1 MMLNLFQ
8 KPKFFQTSQSS
19 LTKEAQLVEI
29 LENFN
34 TLTAA
39 LVDTV
44 KNHEKRIAHLENMI
58 YGDNVSDTS
67 ESNS

>member
-1 MMLNLFQ
+1 MLNLFQ
-8 KPKFFQTSQSS
+8 KPKFFQTSQNN

-34 TLTAA
+34 ALTAA

-44 KNHEKRIAHLENMI
+44 KQQERRITDLERTV
-58 YGDNVSDTS
+58 YGVNLK
-67 ESNS
+67 

>member
-8 KPKFFQTSQSS
+8 KPKFFQTSQNN

-34 TLTAA
+34 ALTAA

-44 KNHEKRIAHLENMI
+44 KQQERRITDLERTV
-58 YGDNVSDTS
+58 YGVNLK
-67 ESNS
+67 

>member
-1 MMLNLFQ
+1 MLNLFK
-8 KPKFFQTSQSS
+8 KPKFFQTSENN
-19 LTKEAQLVEI
+19 LAKEAQLVEI

-44 KNHEKRIAHLENMI
+44 KNHEKRIAHLESMV
-58 YGDNVSDTS
+58 YGDSVSDTS
-67 ESNS
+67 KSNS